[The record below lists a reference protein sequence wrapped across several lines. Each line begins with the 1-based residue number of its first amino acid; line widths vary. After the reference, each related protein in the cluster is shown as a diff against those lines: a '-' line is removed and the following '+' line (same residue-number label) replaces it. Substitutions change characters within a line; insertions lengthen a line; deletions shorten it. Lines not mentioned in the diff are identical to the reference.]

1 MIRDLDASKGS
12 TKVNGQAVP
21 EKGTVLRPGDV
32 LAIGKTKIV
41 VCNDRYAP
49 AFLPIPHMLCI
60 PQDAI
65 GVADIPVVRAYS
77 VDKPNKFLPEDHSA
91 AVSPPGSF
99 SSGMPFTASTN
110 TGVPSGLAGQSA
122 PALFFGGGSSGGN
135 SGGMASVLTPP
146 PTLSVPAGA
155 SIHHST
161 PAGLPHHLPP
171 LAGYPGVADV
181 GRTGAQSP
189 APTTEQWNDDDLDA
203 VEHEQEREDEYDDGD
218 EADAVDNEGGDDYGT
233 WGEEHSDRRRGSSIR
248 KEEIDSL
255 AATLKGLGLATAG
268 APADVAT
275 TADATADDTDYQ
287 QVSSTS
293 SLPASAVPS

>member
-1 MIRDLDASKGS
+1 
-12 TKVNGQAVP
+12 
-21 EKGTVLRPGDV
+21 
-32 LAIGKTKIV
+32 
-41 VCNDRYAP
+41 
-49 AFLPIPHMLCI
+49 
-60 PQDAI
+60 
-65 GVADIPVVRAYS
+65 
-77 VDKPNKFLPEDHSA
+77 
-91 AVSPPGSF
+91 
-99 SSGMPFTASTN
+99 MPFTASTN
-110 TGVPSGLAGQSA
+110 NGVPSGLAGQSA
-122 PALFFGGGSSGGN
+122 PALFFGGSSGGN

-146 PTLSVPAGA
+146 PTLTVPAGA

-161 PAGLPHHLPP
+161 PAGLPHQLPP
-171 LAGYPGVADV
+171 LAGYSGVADV

-189 APTTEQWNDDDLDA
+189 APATEQWNDDDLDA
-203 VEHEQEREDEYDDGD
+203 VEHEQEREDEYDDD
-218 EADAVDNEGGDDYGT
+218 EAEAVDDEGGDDYGM

-275 TADATADDTDYQ
+275 TADVATVDDTDY